1 MVVRRGVGAGGIIR
15 FRARGA
21 VLAVAGATALAIGL
35 ASCGGGT
42 TAVQSMPCPEVKV
55 IPDAGYLTKFAG
67 DSEDLTDTLYE
78 AKIAVGNQM
87 CHYIVQKDTE
97 KTTIST
103 DLQIQLMASR
113 GPKLTADKA
122 DISYK
127 VSVTGPGGSHVGDP
141 KWTNSFGVTVPLTK
155 DKPSNVI
162 VDAPS
167 VTIPLAG
174 KNENGDFYR
183 IYVYL
188 QLTEKE
194 LAYNRRNPHQ

>member
-1 MVVRRGVGAGGIIR
+1 MVSGGVEASGNVR
-15 FRARGA
+15 FRMRRAVPP
-21 VLAVAGATALAIGL
+21 VLAMAALAIGL
-35 ASCGGGT
+35 GSCGGT

-55 IPDAGYLTKFAG
+55 IQDASYLTRFAG
-67 DSEDLTDTLYE
+67 DSEDLTDTAFE

-87 CHYIVQKDTE
+87 CHYVVEKDTG
-97 KTTIST
+97 KTTIRT
-103 DLQIQLMASR
+103 DLEVQVMASR
-113 GPKLTADKA
+113 GPKLTGDKA
-122 DISYK
+122 DINYK

-141 KWTNSFGVTVPLTK
+141 KWTNNFAVTVPMTK
-155 DKPSNVI
+155 DKPTNISK
-162 VDAPS
+162 DQTS

-194 LAYNRRNPHQ
+194 LAYNRRNPQQ